1 MKVEIKCYIKN
12 KLIYTIDLQMQKDRL
27 LKQIKENRLEYFNYK
42 TGGTEIIY
50 LDKFDKI
57 DFTVNLEL
65 INMLEVV
72 KNENE

>member
-12 KLIYTIDLQMQKDRL
+12 KLVYIIELQMSKDKL
-27 LKQIKENRLEYFNYK
+27 INQIKENKLEYFNYR

-57 DFTVNLEL
+57 DFNTDLEL
-65 INMLEVV
+65 VMIGSDKDE
-72 KNENE
+72 

>member
-12 KLIYTIDLQMQKDRL
+12 KLIYIIDLQMVKERL
-27 LKQIKENRLEYFNYK
+27 LKQIKENKLEYLNYK

-57 DFTVNLEL
+57 SINTDLEL
-65 INMLEVV
+65 AMMEVV
-72 KNENE
+72 KDE

>member
-12 KLIYTIDLQMQKDRL
+12 KLIYTIYLQMQKDRL
-27 LKQIKENRLEYFNYK
+27 LKQIKENRLEYTNYK

-57 DFTVNLEL
+57 DFNTDLEL
-65 INMLEVV
+65 IDMLDEE
-72 KNENE
+72 K